1 MKNTSKSNQ
10 KHDQSCYSFTYP
22 KTGDKYLQFL
32 LTESS
37 VFLKSGKQNIPDGI
51 GVYLYPKNIFVTTIL
66 DPNLVSSLDYQ
77 QELSAIFVIVLG
89 ANPTIPPVMSILVPF
104 INSQSQS
111 TPQSKSII
119 NSDCHT
125 FPGHILKTLVTNKLI
140 REYLEMSKSA
150 GTVNKVV
157 KHVCREFI

>member
-1 MKNTSKSNQ
+1 MNTSL
-10 KHDQSCYSFTYP
+10 TYP

-37 VFLKSGKQNIPDGI
+37 GFLKSGKQNIPDGI

-66 DPNLVSSLDYQ
+66 DQNLVLAASTSKTCRPSLLLKSQ
-77 QELSAIFVIVLG
+77 
-89 ANPTIPPVMSILVPF
+89 VP
-104 INSQSQS
+104 I
-111 TPQSKSII
+111 PQSHCHVNTGSIHKSQPTPESI
-119 NSDCHT
+119 NQNHDCHT

-157 KHVCREFI
+157 KDVCREFI